1 MAFQQSQLTKLAQN
15 YLQTSHFSIDKLP
28 QSGSARQYFRIK
40 TENSS
45 IIGVYND
52 DLKENEAFFSFTQ
65 SFLQQQVP
73 VPQILAIADDRT
85 YYLLNDLG
93 NETLYS
99 FLCAQRKFGNWTDE
113 LTKIYKKVIAQLPK
127 IQLAGRNTIDFSKCY
142 PRFAFDRQSMQWD
155 LNYFKY
161 FFLKL
166 ANIPF
171 DEQLL
176 EDDFQSL
183 IEFLQEADSNFFLY
197 RDFQSRNIMIQNGEV
212 YFIDYQ
218 GGRKG
223 ALQYD
228 VASLLYD
235 GKADIPENIR
245 EELFQYYVDCLSCE
259 LPVDKERFALHYH
272 AFVLIRIMQ
281 AMGAYGFRGYYEKK
295 THFLL
300 SIPFAVRNIRYLLEN
315 QKVPSQLSYLKE
327 VLKKITESDFV
338 KSTIL
343 PQDKLTI
350 SVTSFSYKKGIPEDV
365 TGNGGGF
372 VFDCRALPNPG
383 REIQYKQLTGM
394 DKPVIEYLEQYAEVE
409 DFKNHT
415 QAIVFS
421 AVRNYLE
428 RNFSHLAVNFGCTGG
443 QHRSVYFAQSMAD
456 ALREQFPEI
465 NVILTHREQSK
476 H

>member
-1 MAFQQSQLTKLAQN
+1 MAFQQSQLAKLAQN
-15 YLQTSHFSIDKLP
+15 YLQTTHFSIDKLP

-40 TENSS
+40 TEKRS

-65 SFLQQQVP
+65 SFLQQQIP
-73 VPQILAIADDRT
+73 VPQLLAIAEDRT

-113 LTKIYKKVIAQLPK
+113 LTNIYKKVIAQLPK
-127 IQLAGRNTIDFSKCY
+127 IQLAGRNNIDFSKCY

-176 EDDFQSL
+176 EDDFQYL
-183 IEFLQEADSNFFLY
+183 IEFLLEADSNFFLY

-245 EELFQYYVDCLSCE
+245 EELFQYYMECLSRE
-259 LPVDKERFALHYH
+259 IPIDKDKFAVYYH

-315 QKVPSQLSYLKE
+315 QKIPNQLSYLKE

-383 REIQYKQLTGM
+383 RETAYKQQTGM
-394 DKPVIEYLEQYAEVE
+394 DRPVIEYLEQYAEVE
-409 DFKNHT
+409 EFKTHT
-415 QAIVFS
+415 QTIVFS
-421 AVRNYLE
+421 AARNYLE
-428 RNFSHLAVNFGCTGG
+428 RKFNHLAVNFGCTGG

-456 ALREQFPEI
+456 ALRKQFPEI

-476 H
+476 N

>member
-1 MAFQQSQLTKLAQN
+1 
-15 YLQTSHFSIDKLP
+15 
-28 QSGSARQYFRIK
+28 
-40 TENSS
+40 
-45 IIGVYND
+45 
-52 DLKENEAFFSFTQ
+52 
-65 SFLQQQVP
+65 
-73 VPQILAIADDRT
+73 
-85 YYLLNDLG
+85 
-93 NETLYS
+93 
-99 FLCAQRKFGNWTDE
+99 
-113 LTKIYKKVIAQLPK
+113 
-127 IQLAGRNTIDFSKCY
+127 
-142 PRFAFDRQSMQWD
+142 
-155 LNYFKY
+155 
-161 FFLKL
+161 
-166 ANIPF
+166 
-171 DEQLL
+171 
-176 EDDFQSL
+176 
-183 IEFLQEADSNFFLY
+183 
-197 RDFQSRNIMIQNGEV
+197 
-212 YFIDYQ
+212 
-218 GGRKG
+218 
-223 ALQYD
+223 
-228 VASLLYD
+228 
-235 GKADIPENIR
+235 
-245 EELFQYYVDCLSCE
+245 
-259 LPVDKERFALHYH
+259 
-272 AFVLIRIMQ
+272 MQ

-315 QKVPSQLSYLKE
+315 QKIPSQLSYLKE